1 MVYKFRGNSLN
12 IKFINIKII
21 FYRLKTIIK
30 GNDHIRKLILW
41 SITPT
46 TNPRPRFWIK
56 CFINPF
62 IHQKGKGAI
71 IRRRSSRIDV
81 FPWNPFIVGKN
92 SLIEDFT
99 TINNGAGHVIIGNNA
114 RVGIGS
120 VIIGP
125 VRLGDKV
132 GLGQHVFI
140 SGFNHGYED
149 GERDSNEQP
158 LVKKEIIIED
168 ESHIGANAVIV
179 AGVHIGKRCQIGAG
193 SVVTKNI
200 PDYSV
205 AVGNPAKI
213 IKQYNFQKRVWENT
227 NNKTMNQ

>member
-1 MVYKFRGNSLN
+1 M
-12 IKFINIKII
+12 ID
-21 FYRLKTIIK
+21 RLKTIIK

-81 FPWNPFIVGKN
+81 FPWNQFIVGKN

-193 SVVTKNI
+193 SVVTRDI
-200 PDYSV
+200 PPYSL
-205 AVGNPAKI
+205 AAGNPCRVIRKI
-213 IKQYNFQKRVWENT
+213 TEKDHMSDGIEKF
-227 NNKTMNQ
+227 

>member
-1 MVYKFRGNSLN
+1 M
-12 IKFINIKII
+12 ID
-21 FYRLKTIIK
+21 RLKTIIK

-81 FPWNPFIVGKN
+81 FPWNQFIVGKN

-193 SVVTKNI
+193 SVVTRDI
-200 PDYSV
+200 PPYSL
-205 AVGNPAKI
+205 AAGNPCRVIRKI
-213 IKQYNFQKRVWENT
+213 TEKDHMPDGIEKN
-227 NNKTMNQ
+227 

>member
-1 MVYKFRGNSLN
+1 M
-12 IKFINIKII
+12 ID
-21 FYRLKTIIK
+21 RLKAIIK
-30 GNDHIRKLILW
+30 RNDHIRKFILW
-41 SITPT
+41 SITPSN
-46 TNPRPRFWIK
+46 NPYPRFWIK
-56 CFINPF
+56 WFINPF
-62 IHQKGKGAI
+62 IHKKGQGAI
-71 IRRRSSRIDV
+71 IRKRRSRIDV
-81 FPWNPFIVGKN
+81 FPWNQFIVGKN

-99 TINNGAGHVIIGNNA
+99 TINNGAGHIIIGNNS

-125 VRLGDKV
+125 VRLGNKV

-158 LVKKEIIIED
+158 LVKKEVIIDD
-168 ESHIGANAVIV
+168 ESHIGANSVIV

-205 AVGNPAKI
+205 AVGNPARLSNNTIFRKEYGKI
-213 IKQYNFQKRVWENT
+213 
-227 NNKTMNQ
+227 

>member
-1 MVYKFRGNSLN
+1 M
-12 IKFINIKII
+12 ID
-21 FYRLKTIIK
+21 RLKTIIK

-81 FPWNPFIVGKN
+81 FPWNQFIVGKN

-213 IKQYNFQKRVWENT
+213 IKRYNFQ
-227 NNKTMNQ
+227 NKTWERTQELVPLVNNNSNHI

>member
-1 MVYKFRGNSLN
+1 MFDK
-12 IKFINIKII
+12 
-21 FYRLKTIIK
+21 LKTVIKRNTQTNRFII
-30 GNDHIRKLILW
+30 W
-41 SITPT
+41 SISPT
-46 TNPRPRFWIK
+46 NNPLPRLWVK
-56 CFINPF
+56 WFINPF
-62 IHQKGKGAI
+62 VHKKGKGAI
-71 IRRRSSRIDV
+71 IHRRKSRIDV
-81 FPWNPFIVGKN
+81 FPWNQFSIGN
-92 SLIEDFT
+92 NTIIEDFT
-99 TINNGAGHVIIGNNA
+99 TINNGAGNIIIGNNA

-125 VRLGDKV
+125 VYLGNKV

-149 GERDSNEQP
+149 GERDSNEQA
-158 LVKKEIIIED
+158 LVKKEVIIDD
-168 ESHIGANAVIV
+168 ESHIGANSVIV

-213 IKQYNFQKRVWENT
+213 IKRYNFQ
-227 NNKTMNQ
+227 NKTWERTQELVPLVNNNSNHI

>member
-1 MVYKFRGNSLN
+1 M
-12 IKFINIKII
+12 ID
-21 FYRLKTIIK
+21 RLKTIIK

-81 FPWNPFIVGKN
+81 FPWNQFIVGKN

-120 VIIGP
+120 IIIGP

>member
-1 MVYKFRGNSLN
+1 MFDK
-12 IKFINIKII
+12 
-21 FYRLKTIIK
+21 LKTVIKRNTQTKRFII
-30 GNDHIRKLILW
+30 W
-41 SITPT
+41 SISPT
-46 TNPRPRFWIK
+46 KNPRPRLWVK
-56 CFINPF
+56 WFINPF
-62 IHQKGKGAI
+62 VHKKGKGAI
-71 IRRRSSRIDV
+71 IHRRKSRIDV
-81 FPWNPFIVGKN
+81 FPWNQFSIGN
-92 SLIEDFT
+92 NTIIEDFT
-99 TINNGAGHVIIGNNA
+99 TINNGAGNIIIGNNA

-125 VRLGDKV
+125 VYLGNKV

-149 GERDSNEQP
+149 GERDSNEQA
-158 LVKKEIIIED
+158 LVKKEVIIDD
-168 ESHIGANAVIV
+168 ESHIGANSVIV

-213 IKQYNFQKRVWENT
+213 IKRYNFQ
-227 NNKTMNQ
+227 NKTWERTQELVPLVNNNSNHI

>member
-1 MVYKFRGNSLN
+1 MEPGMSLS
-12 IKFINIKII
+12 
-21 FYRLKTIIK
+21 
-30 GNDHIRKLILW
+30 G
-41 SITPT
+41 IT
-46 TNPRPRFWIK
+46 
-56 CFINPF
+56 
-62 IHQKGKGAI
+62 
-71 IRRRSSRIDV
+71 
-81 FPWNPFIVGKN
+81 
-92 SLIEDFT
+92 
-99 TINNGAGHVIIGNNA
+99 
-114 RVGIGS
+114 
-120 VIIGP
+120 
-125 VRLGDKV
+125 LGDKV

-213 IKQYNFQKRVWENT
+213 IKQYNFQNSYTQRQMGPVHPQT
-227 NNKTMNQ
+227 

>member
-1 MVYKFRGNSLN
+1 M
-12 IKFINIKII
+12 ID
-21 FYRLKTIIK
+21 RLKTIIK

-81 FPWNPFIVGKN
+81 FPWNQFIVGKN

-213 IKQYNFQKRVWENT
+213 IKQYNFRKEYGKIQIIK
-227 NNKTMNQ
+227 Q

>member
-1 MVYKFRGNSLN
+1 M
-12 IKFINIKII
+12 ID
-21 FYRLKTIIK
+21 RLKTIIK

-81 FPWNPFIVGKN
+81 FPWNQFIVGKN

-140 SGFNHGYED
+140 
-149 GERDSNEQP
+149 
-158 LVKKEIIIED
+158 
-168 ESHIGANAVIV
+168 
-179 AGVHIGKRCQIGAG
+179 
-193 SVVTKNI
+193 
-200 PDYSV
+200 
-205 AVGNPAKI
+205 
-213 IKQYNFQKRVWENT
+213 
-227 NNKTMNQ
+227 